1 MAIANRVEGCDRQ
14 AMPGPRDNAP
24 NFRRSRALWVASA
37 GLAALAFQAAPVAA
51 QALAERP
58 LEDAPAP
65 PPAPETDAAGN
76 RQVAFEADQLRYDE
90 NGQTLTATGNVVLR
104 SGDRSVRA
112 DRVVYVR
119 ESGRIVAE
127 GRVRLV
133 DENGNQLFTE
143 SVELTD
149 RFEAGT
155 MEDLLIALRQGG
167 RLAARSGERT
177 ANGAIELSNAA
188 YSACPVE
195 TSEGCPRNPT
205 WRITADRVVYDPATD
220 KVSFRGG
227 FLEIFGLRLLP
238 LPLLTISTTGGG
250 QNGFTIPEIQVSRNN
265 GLEVSQGYY
274 WRLKP
279 NMDLAANATLFTMAP
294 PMIEAKLRHLT
305 DLGAYQVTGYAT
317 ASQRVPD
324 PSNLAFTRRDLR
336 GYLFANGTFQLDP
349 AWRLTS
355 SIRLAS
361 DRTFLRRYNISYD
374 DRLRSLANLER
385 IDDSSYLSV
394 AGWYTQ
400 TLRPFAAQGQVPMAL
415 PAVDYRKRLDSPVLG
430 GTLQFQGNTL
440 ALWRPSGQD
449 SRRGFASA
457 QWDLRRIAPWGQ
469 VVQLTALAR
478 GDLYQSQGN
487 ALTAEP
493 FYRGD
498 PGWQSRAVAL
508 GAIDVS
514 WPLVGRLFG
523 GTQVLT
529 PRVQLV
535 AAPSIRNLGIPNED
549 SRAID
554 LEDTNLF
561 ELNRF
566 PGYDRVEDGVRVTY
580 GVNWQLLRPGWE
592 IRTTLGQ
599 SYRFTGNRDFLVDGT
614 GIFNNVS
621 DIVGRTQVRF
631 RDFVRFT
638 HRFRLDKDSF
648 AIRRNEIDATVGSNR
663 TYLELGYLR
672 LNRDITAVEDL
683 QDREEARVAAR
694 IAFASYWSVF
704 GSGIFNLTDA
714 QEDPTLTSNG
724 FQAIRTRLGVA
735 YADECLEMGL
745 TWRRDY
751 TASGDFRRGNT
762 FQLYFAL
769 RNLGFR

>member
-1 MAIANRVEGCDRQ
+1 MLGTRAAAPFFSRLRV
-14 AMPGPRDNAP
+14 
-24 NFRRSRALWVASA
+24 
-37 GLAALAFQAAPVAA
+37 GLLGSAALFLPLAPLAA
-51 QALAERP
+51 QALDERP

-76 RQVAFEADQLRYDE
+76 RQVAFEADQLSYDE
-90 NGQTLTATGNVVLR
+90 NGETLTATGNVVLR

-112 DRVVYVR
+112 DSVTYNRT
-119 ESGRIVAE
+119 SGRILAN
-127 GRVRLV
+127 GRVRFV

-149 RFEAGT
+149 QFEAGT

-167 RLAARSGERT
+167 RLAARTGERT
-177 ANGAIELSNAA
+177 DGGAIALTDAA

-195 TSEGCPRNPT
+195 TPQGCPKEPT

-220 KVSFRGG
+220 RVRFSGA
-227 FLEIFGLRLLP
+227 FLELFGLRLLP
-238 LPLLTISTTGGG
+238 LPALTINTTGGA
-250 QNGFTIPEIQVSRNN
+250 QSGFTIPELQVSQNN
-265 GLEVSQGYY
+265 GVEVSQGYY
-274 WRLKP
+274 WRLGP
-279 NMDLAANATLFTMAP
+279 NRDLTAAATVFTEAP
-294 PMIEAKLRHLT
+294 PMLDGQWRHLT
-305 DLGAYQVTGYAT
+305 QLGAYQVTGYLT
-317 ASQRVPD
+317 TSRRVPD
-324 PSNLAFTRRDLR
+324 PLDPAATERDIR
-336 GYLFANGTFQLDP
+336 GYLFANGKLQFDP
-349 AWRLTS
+349 RWSLTS

-361 DRTFLRRYNISYD
+361 DRTFLRRYDISYD

-400 TLRPFAAQGQVPMAL
+400 TLRPFDVQGQIPFAL
-415 PAVDYRKRLDSPVLG
+415 PAIDYRKRINSPVLG

-440 ALWRPSGQD
+440 ALWRADGQD
-449 SRRGFASA
+449 TRRAFASA
-457 QWDLRRIAPWGQ
+457 QWDLRRITPLGQ

-478 GDLYQSQGN
+478 GDLYHSDDN
-487 ALTAEP
+487 DLTP
-493 FYRGD
+493 TPSYRGE
-498 PGWQSRAVAL
+498 PGWQSRGVAL
-508 GAIDVS
+508 AAADVS
-514 WPLVGRLFG
+514 WPLVGSLFD

-535 AAPSIRNLGIPNED
+535 AAPTIRNLMVPNED

-566 PGYDRVEDGVRVTY
+566 PGYDRIEDGVRATY
-580 GVNWQLLRPGWE
+580 GIDWQLTVPDLE
-592 IRTTLGQ
+592 IRSTVGQ
-599 SYRFTGNRDFLVDGT
+599 SYRFTGSRDMLVDGT
-614 GIFNNVS
+614 GIFNNLS
-621 DIVGRTQVRF
+621 DIVGRTQVKF

-638 HRFRLDKDSF
+638 HRYRLDKDNF
-648 AIRRNEIDATVGSNR
+648 AVRRNEIDAMVGSSR
-663 TYLELGYLR
+663 TYVELGYLR
-672 LNRDITAVEDL
+672 LNRNITAIEDL

-694 IAFASYWSVF
+694 VAFANYWSVF
-704 GSGIFNLTDA
+704 GSGVFNLTDSE
-714 QEDPTLTSNG
+714 EDPTQASDG

-735 YADECLEMGL
+735 YSDECLELGL

-751 TASGDFRRGNT
+751 VTTGDSRRGNT
-762 FQLYFAL
+762 FQVYFAL